1 MEELNNS
8 NNIRM
13 SSNNPLSSL
22 ETKLTKTLQPKKNN
36 LTKSNNPLNKL
47 ITNNTNS
54 KKNKT
59 KKNLLS
65 NPATFLANKSP
76 QPIKEITNNSNNIQ
90 NSNSNKNIF
99 SKLFSQKKSNSD
111 SSDSTKPIISKPIL
125 SKQTFLTPSSPP
137 IPSPKP
143 SKNIF
148 SNLFS
153 NNSTNLKTTNNGLS
167 LPKPNENNNP
177 IPNILQSTK
186 PSNLDKLKDES
197 KKTFNTLETKI
208 ENNSLIS
215 SNNPTNSLVKK
226 KPKFLWRVFQVF
238 VILGIFGFFMN
249 KFSPFISSIIDS
261 ISFIKTIMAFLNNII
276 KSASTSLEDNTDSG
290 IKSTEKIIKGEM
302 PLDLSKYA
310 EGSKAKTKSGSS
322 NSGSTVDS
330 TYKNYPSVKNN
341 TPDAS
346 DTDNND
352 SGPQYTN
359 IPPQPDTMN
368 SNIQNKSTKKDGY
381 CFIGE
386 FNGKRSC
393 IKTSKGEDCNSGD
406 VYSTEQLCLNP
417 ELRE

>member
-47 ITNNTNS
+47 LTKNINS
-54 KKNKT
+54 KKTKT

-90 NSNSNKNIF
+90 NPNSNKNIF
-99 SKLFSQKKSNSD
+99 SKLFSQKKSNPD
-111 SSDSTKPIISKPIL
+111 SSDSTNPVSSKPIL
-125 SKQTFLTPSSPP
+125 SKLPSITPRSSVS
-137 IPSPKP
+137 SPKP

-153 NNSTNLKTTNNGLS
+153 NNSTNLKNSNTGLS

-177 IPNILQSTK
+177 IPNMLQSNK
-186 PSNLDKLKDES
+186 PSNFDKLKDES

-215 SNNPTNSLVKK
+215 EYNPNNSLVKK

-290 IKSTEKIIKGEM
+290 LKSTEKIIKGEM

-322 NSGSTVDS
+322 NAGSTIDS

-346 DTDNND
+346 DTENSD

-381 CFIGE
+381 CYIGE
-386 FNGKRSC
+386 FNGQRSC
-393 IKTSKGEDCNSGD
+393 IKTSKGQDCNSGD

>member
-1 MEELNNS
+1 
-8 NNIRM
+8 M

-111 SSDSTKPIISKPIL
+111 SSNSTKPITSKPIL
-125 SKQTFLTPSSPP
+125 SKQNFLTPSSPP

-153 NNSTNLKTTNNGLS
+153 NNSPNLKNSNAGLS

-177 IPNILQSTK
+177 LPNILQSNK
-186 PSNLDKLKDES
+186 SSNLDKLKDES
-197 KKTFNTLETKI
+197 KKTFNTLETNI

-215 SNNPTNSLVKK
+215 SNNPTNPSVKK

-322 NSGSTVDS
+322 NAGSTVDS

-346 DTDNND
+346 DTDNTD

-381 CFIGE
+381 CYIGE

-393 IKTSKGEDCNSGD
+393 IKTSKGQDCYSGD

>member
-1 MEELNNS
+1 
-8 NNIRM
+8 M

-22 ETKLTKTLQPKKNN
+22 ETKLTKTLQSKKNN

-177 IPNILQSTK
+177 IPTILQSTK